1 MLADIGLDLPSGCG
15 SYWINVPTFNSS
27 ATTMNMMDMFGKM
40 KEVQSRMKDAQE
52 GLRNIT
58 ETGDAGAG
66 LVKVTVNGLKNVLS
80 IEIDPDLIKPDD
92 REMLQDLI
100 VAATNKA
107 MGNIETKTREH
118 LRQATEGLLP
128 NIPGLNL
135 DGLM

>member
-1 MLADIGLDLPSGCG
+1 
-15 SYWINVPTFNSS
+15 
-27 ATTMNMMDMFGKM
+27 MNMMDMFGKM

-52 GLRNIT
+52 TLRNVT
-58 ETGDAGAG
+58 ETGDSGAG

-80 IEIDPDLIKPDD
+80 IEIDPDLIRPED

-100 VAATNKA
+100 VAATNIA
-107 MGNIETKTREH
+107 MTNVETKAREH

>member
-1 MLADIGLDLPSGCG
+1 
-15 SYWINVPTFNSS
+15 
-27 ATTMNMMDMFGKM
+27 MMDMFGKM
-40 KEVQSRMKDAQE
+40 KEVQSRMKDAQAS
-52 GLRNIT
+52 LSTLT

-66 LVKVTVNGLKNVLS
+66 LVKVTVNGLKNVLKV
-80 IEIDPDLIKPDD
+80 EIDPDLIRPDD

-107 MGNIETKTREH
+107 MANIDGKAREH

-135 DGLM
+135 EGLM

>member
-1 MLADIGLDLPSGCG
+1 
-15 SYWINVPTFNSS
+15 
-27 ATTMNMMDMFGKM
+27 MNMFDMFGKM
-40 KEVQSRMKDAQE
+40 KEVQSRMKEAQE
-52 GLRNIT
+52 SLSAIT

-66 LVKVTVNGLKNVLS
+66 MVRVTVNGLKNVLKV
-80 IEIDPDLIKPDD
+80 EIDTDLIKPDD

-107 MGNIETKTREH
+107 MANVEVKSREH

-135 DGLM
+135 DGLMG

>member
-1 MLADIGLDLPSGCG
+1 
-15 SYWINVPTFNSS
+15 
-27 ATTMNMMDMFGKM
+27 MNMMDMFGKM

-52 GLRNIT
+52 TLRTVT

-80 IEIDPDLIKPDD
+80 IEIDPDIIKADD
-92 REMLQDLI
+92 REMLQDLV

-107 MGNIETKTREH
+107 LANVETKAREH

-135 DGLM
+135 DGLMS

>member
-1 MLADIGLDLPSGCG
+1 M
-15 SYWINVPTFNSS
+15 
-27 ATTMNMMDMFGKM
+27 MNMMDMFGKM
-40 KEVQSRMKDAQE
+40 KEVQSRMKDAQQN
-52 GLRNIT
+52 LSAVT

-66 LVKVTVNGLKNVLS
+66 MVKVTVNGLKNVLS
-80 IEIDPDLIKPDD
+80 IDIDPDLIKPND

-107 MGNIETKTREH
+107 ISAVEVKAREH

>member
-1 MLADIGLDLPSGCG
+1 M
-15 SYWINVPTFNSS
+15 
-27 ATTMNMMDMFGKM
+27 MNMMDMFGKM
-40 KEVQSRMKDAQE
+40 KEVQSRMKDAQQN
-52 GLRNIT
+52 LSAVT

-66 LVKVTVNGLKNVLS
+66 MVKVTVNGLKNVLS
-80 IEIDPDLIKPDD
+80 IEIDPDLIKPED

-107 MGNIETKTREH
+107 IGAVETKAREH

>member
-1 MLADIGLDLPSGCG
+1 
-15 SYWINVPTFNSS
+15 
-27 ATTMNMMDMFGKM
+27 MNMMDMFGKM

-52 GLRNIT
+52 NLSAVT
-58 ETGDAGAG
+58 ETGESGAG
-66 LVKVTVNGLKNVLS
+66 LVKVTVNGLKNVLK
-80 IEIDPDLIKPDD
+80 IDIDPDLIKSNTAAD

-107 MGNIETKTREH
+107 MSNVETKAREH
-118 LRQATEGLLP
+118 LKQATEGLLP

>member
-1 MLADIGLDLPSGCG
+1 
-15 SYWINVPTFNSS
+15 
-27 ATTMNMMDMFGKM
+27 MNMMDMFGKM

-52 GLRNIT
+52 NLSAVT
-58 ETGDAGAG
+58 ETGESGAG
-66 LVKVTVNGLKNVLS
+66 LVKVTVNGLKNVLK
-80 IEIDPDLIKPDD
+80 IEIDPDLIKSNTDAD

-107 MGNIETKTREH
+107 MSNVETKAREH
-118 LRQATEGLLP
+118 LKQATEGLLP

>member
-1 MLADIGLDLPSGCG
+1 
-15 SYWINVPTFNSS
+15 
-27 ATTMNMMDMFGKM
+27 MDMFGKM

-52 GLRNIT
+52 TLRTVT

-80 IEIDPDLIKPDD
+80 IEIDPDIIKADD

-107 MGNIETKTREH
+107 LANVETKAREH

-135 DGLM
+135 DGLMS

>member
-1 MLADIGLDLPSGCG
+1 
-15 SYWINVPTFNSS
+15 
-27 ATTMNMMDMFGKM
+27 MNMMDMFGKM
-40 KEVQSRMKDAQE
+40 KEVQSRMQDAQQN
-52 GLRNIT
+52 LSAIT
-58 ETGDAGAG
+58 ETGESGAG
-66 LVKVTVNGLKNVLS
+66 LVKVTVNGLKNVLK

-107 MGNIETKTREH
+107 IGNIETKAREH
-118 LRQATEGLLP
+118 PRQATEGLLP

>member
-1 MLADIGLDLPSGCG
+1 
-15 SYWINVPTFNSS
+15 
-27 ATTMNMMDMFGKM
+27 MNMMDMFGKM

-52 GLRNIT
+52 TLSAVT
-58 ETGDAGAG
+58 ETGESGAG
-66 LVKVTVNGLKNVLS
+66 LVKVTVNGLKNVLK
-80 IEIDPDLIKPDD
+80 IDIDPDLIKSNAPAD

-107 MGNIETKTREH
+107 MGNVDTKAREH
-118 LRQATEGLLP
+118 LKQATEGLLP

>member
-1 MLADIGLDLPSGCG
+1 
-15 SYWINVPTFNSS
+15 
-27 ATTMNMMDMFGKM
+27 MDRFGKM
-40 KEVQSRMKDAQE
+40 KEVQSRMKDAQQN
-52 GLRNIT
+52 LSAVT

-66 LVKVTVNGLKNVLS
+66 MVKVTVNGLKNVLS
-80 IEIDPDLIKPDD
+80 IEIDPDLIKPED

-107 MGNIETKTREH
+107 IGAVETKAREH

>member
-1 MLADIGLDLPSGCG
+1 M
-15 SYWINVPTFNSS
+15 
-27 ATTMNMMDMFGKM
+27 MNMMDMFGKM
-40 KEVQSRMKDAQE
+40 KEVQARMKDAQQN
-52 GLRNIT
+52 LSAVT

-66 LVKVTVNGLKNVLS
+66 MVKVTVNGLKNVLS
-80 IEIDPDLIKPDD
+80 IEIDPDLIKPED

-107 MGNIETKTREH
+107 IGAVETKAREH

>member
-1 MLADIGLDLPSGCG
+1 MD
-15 SYWINVPTFNSS
+15 
-27 ATTMNMMDMFGKM
+27 MMDMFGKM

-52 GLRNIT
+52 TLRTVT

-80 IEIDPDLIKPDD
+80 IEIDPDIIRSDD

-107 MGNIETKTREH
+107 LANVETKAREH

-135 DGLM
+135 DGLMS

>member
-1 MLADIGLDLPSGCG
+1 
-15 SYWINVPTFNSS
+15 
-27 ATTMNMMDMFGKM
+27 MNMMDMFGKM

-52 GLRNIT
+52 NLSAVT
-58 ETGDAGAG
+58 ETGESGAG
-66 LVKVTVNGLKNVLS
+66 LVKVTVNGLKNVLKV
-80 IEIDPDLIKPDD
+80 EIDPDLIKSNAPAD

-107 MGNIETKTREH
+107 MANVETKAREH

>member
-1 MLADIGLDLPSGCG
+1 
-15 SYWINVPTFNSS
+15 
-27 ATTMNMMDMFGKM
+27 MNMMDMFGKM

-52 GLRNIT
+52 TLSAVT
-58 ETGDAGAG
+58 ETGESGAG
-66 LVKVTVNGLKNVLS
+66 LVKVTVNGLKNVLK
-80 IEIDPDLIKPDD
+80 IEIDPDLIKSNAPAD

-107 MGNIETKTREH
+107 MGNVETKAREH
-118 LRQATEGLLP
+118 LKQATEGLLP